1 MQPHDCDITVNI
13 NTAIIITTTTA
24 TTTNVDPYKARPPAD
39 AANTRGAADDLH
51 TSCPSQPAARS
62 NAGRLARPSVIA
74 PCCQSCDL
82 GLSHD

>member
-1 MQPHDCDITVNI
+1 MTVNI
-13 NTAIIITTTTA
+13 NTAIIITAT

-62 NAGRLARPSVIA
+62 NAG
-74 PCCQSCDL
+74 
-82 GLSHD
+82 G